1 MKTSDEKYDQK
12 LRRANKFTKIFFIIF
27 FTFLILV
34 IIYIILFAMQ
44 GNHLM

>member
-27 FTFLILV
+27 FTFFILV
-34 IIYIILFAMQ
+34 IIYFILFVTQ
-44 GNHLM
+44 GKSLM